1 MNVKTEISKFHALLY
16 LAGMRFDVD
25 DEIAYQKRLLLS
37 LGAAPDEEIHNR
49 DARKYISTSQAEVA
63 LASVRQGAMLAEVP
77 LKRQPHIS
85 QSKYSPT
92 PKEISAA
99 YLRARGK

>member
-1 MNVKTEISKFHALLY
+1 MNVRTEISKFHALLY

-25 DEIAYQKRLLLS
+25 DEIVYQKRLLRS
-37 LGAAPDEEIHNR
+37 LGADPDEEIHNS
-49 DARKYISTSQAEVA
+49 DARKYISTSQAKVA
-63 LASVRQGAMLAEVP
+63 LASVRQGAMLADAP
-77 LKRQPHIS
+77 LKRQSQIS

-92 PKEISAA
+92 PEEVSAA